1 MESLRGFSPF
11 NNASGILNAILAD
24 CMASGG
30 IKKPEIFKRTFP
42 VLPPY
47 RPEFLDTNA
56 RARMTSERVRV
67 VCGARTKA
75 GHPCPTKSLPG
86 KRRCKWHGGAS
97 TGPRTPT
104 GKARARANLRQ
115 FSQEREEAV

>member
-1 MESLRGFSPF
+1 MSERTNETQRQRRARKPGRIDYYPSPEARAFMESLRGFSPF

-75 GHPCPTKSLPG
+75 GHPCPT
-86 KRRCKWHGGAS
+86 
-97 TGPRTPT
+97 
-104 GKARARANLRQ
+104 
-115 FSQEREEAV
+115 